1 MNKSK
6 ILRKLKRWGIKILFI
21 IFLFFLWWII
31 YKLQIWPRWLFP
43 SPFKVFKSIKYGLER
58 GTIIWGI
65 IISMKRIAIGF
76 GFSLVAGSILG
87 FLLAKNK
94 LLDQTVGFLILGLQT
109 LPSICWLP
117 LALLWFGLNEQAII
131 FVIIMGAILSI
142 TISVE
147 SAVKNIPP
155 LYLRAGRMLGAKGF
169 KLYQYIIFPAIL
181 PSFITG
187 IKHGWSF
194 AWRSLMSGEMLF
206 ITVGLGQLLMMGRE
220 LNDMAQV
227 MAVMLII
234 IAIGIIFDKLI
245 FGFAEDV
252 LRKRWGYK

>member
-142 TISVE
+142 TIS
-147 SAVKNIPP
+147 
-155 LYLRAGRMLGAKGF
+155 LGAKGF